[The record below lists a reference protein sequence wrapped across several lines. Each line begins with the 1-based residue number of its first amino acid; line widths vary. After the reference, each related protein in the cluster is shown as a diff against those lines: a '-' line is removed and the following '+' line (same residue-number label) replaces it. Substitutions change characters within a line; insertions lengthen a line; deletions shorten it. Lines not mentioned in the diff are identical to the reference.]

1 MEAGLIRPATVR
13 PGATV
18 AVVSPCSP
26 VVFWWEHRAA
36 QARSYLES
44 LGLQVRVMPHSVPA
58 MAGTQVSPQ
67 SRAADLH
74 AAFSDPD
81 VAAVLAAIGGDHAV
95 ELLPHLDYQLIR
107 ANPKLFQGYSD
118 LTVLHW
124 ALLQRAGLITFYGP
138 ALLPELG
145 EYPMVLP
152 YTDTWLRAAWFG
164 TTPLRFA
171 PATTWTDEFLDWDQG
186 QDRTRPRDLRPSGGW
201 ATIREGVAEGQLVA
215 GCLETVCRHL
225 KGSPVWLDLQGALL
239 VLETSEEVP
248 PPHQV
253 DAYLAELADAAVFEQ
268 ITGLVV
274 ARPYGYDQDQTLRL
288 WSMVASRTEAS
299 RVPVLGNVECGHA
312 DPMLTL
318 PLGVRARVD
327 ATARS
332 FETLE
337 PALRPGEQAAAPVE
351 RHDNFGFTVA
361 GDQEDHHRAQRS
373 DRAIS

>member
-1 MEAGLIRPATVR
+1 
-13 PGATV
+13 V

-36 QARSYLES
+36 QARSYLET
-44 LGLQVRVMPHSVPA
+44 LGLRVRMMPHTGQS
-58 MAGTQVSPQ
+58 MAGKRVAAQ
-67 SRAADLH
+67 SRADDLH

-81 VAAVLAAIGGDHAV
+81 VAVVLAAIGGDHAV

-118 LTVLHW
+118 LTVLQW
-124 ALLQRAGLITFYGP
+124 ALLKHAGLMSFYGP

-145 EYPMVLP
+145 EYPAVLP
-152 YTDTWLRAAWFG
+152 STDRWLRAAWFG
-164 TTPLRFA
+164 SAPLRFA
-171 PATTWTDEFLDWDQG
+171 PAKTWTDEFLDWDQR
-186 QDRTRPRDLRPSGGW
+186 QDRTRPRELWPSEGW
-201 ATIREGVAEGQLVA
+201 VTIRDGVAEGQLVA
-215 GCLETVCRHL
+215 GCLETICRHL
-225 KGSPVWLDLQGALL
+225 KGSPAWLDLQGALL

-248 PPHQV
+248 PPQQV

-274 ARPYGYDQDQTLRL
+274 ARPYGYKPDQTLRL
-288 WSMVASRTEAS
+288 WSTVAGRTEAWGI
-299 RVPVLGNVECGHA
+299 PVLGNVECGHA

-327 ATARS
+327 ATAKR

-337 PALRPGEQAAAPVE
+337 SALRPGEQPAPIP
-351 RHDNFGFTVA
+351 RT
-361 GDQEDHHRAQRS
+361 R
-373 DRAIS
+373 

>member
-1 MEAGLIRPATVR
+1 MEAEPTRPAPVW

-44 LGLQVRVMPHSVPA
+44 LGLRLHVMPHSGQA
-58 MAGTQVSPQ
+58 MAGKRVSPE
-67 SRAADLH
+67 SRADDLH
-74 AAFSDPD
+74 AAFSDPE
-81 VAAVLAAIGGDHAV
+81 VAVVLAAIGGDHAV

-118 LTVLHW
+118 ATVLHW
-124 ALLQRAGLITFYGP
+124 ALLKHAGLTTFYGP

-145 EYPMVLP
+145 EHPTVLP

-164 TTPLRFA
+164 SAPLRFV
-171 PATTWTDEFLDWDQG
+171 PATSWTDEFLDWDQG
-186 QDRTRPRDLRPSGGW
+186 QDRTRPRELRPSGGW
-201 ATIREGVAEGQLVA
+201 VTVRDGVAEGQLVA
-215 GCLETVCRHL
+215 GCLETICRHL
-225 KGSPVWLDLQGALL
+225 RGSPAWLDLQGALL

-248 PPHQV
+248 PPLQV

-268 ITGLVV
+268 IAGLVV
-274 ARPYGYDQDQTLRL
+274 ARPYGYDPDQTRRL
-288 WSMVASRTEAS
+288 WSMVAGRTEAWGI
-299 RVPVLGNVECGHA
+299 PVLANVECGHA

-327 ATARS
+327 GTTKT

-337 PALRPGEQAAAPVE
+337 SALRPDEHTAP
-351 RHDNFGFTVA
+351 RTT
-361 GDQEDHHRAQRS
+361 R
-373 DRAIS
+373 